1 MTPSNWAT
9 LIALLKC
16 VVLYFALF
24 NSVALAIRAW
34 FAMANNIRKI
44 NETWSVRVVAALW
57 ALFYVLNLIHT
68 A

>member
-1 MTPSNWAT
+1 
-9 LIALLKC
+9 
-16 VVLYFALF
+16 
-24 NSVALAIRAW
+24 
-34 FAMANNIRKI
+34 MANNIRKI